1 MRRSTGS
8 PTGRYQAACGDGHC
22 ALQGGAGRS
31 KLQGQIFTLLD
42 LALGPGISDAPVAT
56 AIGRVNVDML
66 FRLGS
71 GNIVVEYDGAY
82 FHQHRARTDR
92 IKADALRGRSK
103 LLPAHVLRIREQ
115 PLPRLHHHNVLA
127 PPRPTPQQC
136 AQLALLHMLHT
147 LSRSLPGGRAGR
159 ARTSH
164 PGFPAGRKADRAR
177 IDRVLNVPPSPAGP
191 AKRLPR
197 PMVLRRPDGI
207 PVPRGAAAGE
217 TRVARC
223 QRTRLIHGRGP
234 QADRSLARTE
244 TTSPDGNLRQRA
256 EAVWVFLVIPCACPT
271 AA

>member
-147 LSRSLPGGRAGR
+147 LSRSLPGDVLAELEPRIQAFLQAGKQIAPELIACLMCR
-159 ARTSH
+159 H
-164 PGFPAGRKADRAR
+164 LQPALQSDFRDRWCYG
-177 IDRVLNVPPSPAGP
+177 GP
-191 AKRLPR
+191 TEFRYR
-197 PMVLRRPDGI
+197 EVLRRARRELLVASEPD
-207 PVPRGAAAGE
+207 
-217 TRVARC
+217 
-223 QRTRLIHGRGP
+223 
-234 QADRSLARTE
+234 
-244 TTSPDGNLRQRA
+244 
-256 EAVWVFLVIPCACPT
+256 
-271 AA
+271 